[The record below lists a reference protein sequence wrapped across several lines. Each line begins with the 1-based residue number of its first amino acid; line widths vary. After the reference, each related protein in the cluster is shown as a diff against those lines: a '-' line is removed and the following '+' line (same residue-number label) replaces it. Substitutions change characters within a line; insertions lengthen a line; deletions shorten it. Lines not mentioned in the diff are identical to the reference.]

1 MESSTRQSVIKRKVC
16 AWWHY
21 AGDGSRKR
29 HHVGLELGVSVV
41 GSVSKQ
47 VDFLIVADEKLGKGK
62 LDSARRLNIPLVYE
76 EEFMAL

>member
-1 MESSTRQSVIKRKVC
+1 
-16 AWWHY
+16 
-21 AGDGSRKR
+21 
-29 HHVGLELGVSVV
+29 VGLELGVSVV